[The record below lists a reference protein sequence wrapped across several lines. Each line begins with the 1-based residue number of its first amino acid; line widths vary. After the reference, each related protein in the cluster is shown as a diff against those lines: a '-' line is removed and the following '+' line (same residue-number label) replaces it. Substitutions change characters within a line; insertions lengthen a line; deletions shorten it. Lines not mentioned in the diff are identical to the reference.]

1 MVATLSS
8 NRSTGRQPGELYLRL
23 QLAKNFQAALSIGV
37 AQDALTASD
46 QDFTPLPNQ
55 PAWILGLFS
64 YRNSIRW
71 GLDLAQ
77 MLGLGPLAPA
87 QGGYHLVVMRP
98 EVLGVGLAVQQVG
111 GVVSLDPNQIQPLPP
126 EAGSQPTAL
135 PSCCRGIVWQ
145 GQGDLWVLDPSA
157 VAQQLSTVF
166 YQQNSQL

>member
-8 NRSTGRQPGELYLRL
+8 SSSTRQAGELYLRL
-23 QLAKNFQAALSIGV
+23 QLAKNFQAALPIAV
-37 AQDALTASD
+37 AQEALTASD

-77 MLGLGPLAPA
+77 MLDLDPLAPV

-98 EVLGVGLAVQQVG
+98 EASGVGLAVQQVR
-111 GVVSLDPNQIQPLPP
+111 GVVSLALHEIQPLPP
-126 EAGSQPTAL
+126 EAGSQPAAL
-135 PSCCRGIVWQ
+135 SSCCRGIVWQ